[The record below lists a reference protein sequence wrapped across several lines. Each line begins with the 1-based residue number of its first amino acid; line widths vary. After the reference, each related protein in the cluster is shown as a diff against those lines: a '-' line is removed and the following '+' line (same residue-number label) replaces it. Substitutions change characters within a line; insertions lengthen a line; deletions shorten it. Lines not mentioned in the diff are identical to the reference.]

1 VISEAAASARSRLG
15 PRRALRLAGSSPSR
29 AVGRSETA
37 PFRPSTSAVGARTIA
52 DSSPSVRTSRERA
65 TAGSSAAPT
74 PNTDRTRTCSF
85 GEYKPSLNTCAA
97 AGPNPSSASYTTPA
111 PTRPAPTCRS
121 HSSVCSRL
129 SGDAASSRSI
139 MIEAAIGRS
148 SSLRRSSTGLVR
160 RQLVRSVLEL
170 RVLLPSRYSRRRLRH
185 HMSKLRVLESSCPGF
200 EVFRSGRPWYS
211 GS

>member
-1 VISEAAASARSRLG
+1 MSRLRPSARTAASRTQRLRSVSRSINTGNASSAPVTASILMASARRQG
-15 PRRALRLAGSSPSR
+15 VRRWTERN
-29 AVGRSETA
+29 
-37 PFRPSTSAVGARTIA
+37 STSI
-52 DSSPSVRTSRERA
+52 
-65 TAGSSAAPT
+65 
-74 PNTDRTRTCSF
+74 
-85 GEYKPSLNTCAA
+85 
-97 AGPNPSSASYTTPA
+97 
-111 PTRPAPTCRS
+111 APTCRS
-121 HSSVCSRL
+121 HSSVCSRS